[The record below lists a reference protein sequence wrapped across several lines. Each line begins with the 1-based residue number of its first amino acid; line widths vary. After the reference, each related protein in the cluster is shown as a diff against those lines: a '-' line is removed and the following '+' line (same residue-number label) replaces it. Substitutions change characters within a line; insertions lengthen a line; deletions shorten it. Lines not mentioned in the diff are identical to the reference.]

1 MRIFSIFLVIF
12 ITGCGFKTVDPSE
25 SNFQIL
31 GTTTSGDKRI
41 GFKIKNKLL
50 TNSNPNSKEI
60 ISIDLNTVK
69 QRSIREKNIKNE
81 VTKYVISV
89 TANVTINFLNGNKQV
104 KFNKM
109 RSGVYDANDQ
119 YSQTLNNEKK
129 TLETLTKKISEDI
142 ISEIILTLNA
152 V

>member
-1 MRIFSIFLVIF
+1 
-12 ITGCGFKTVDPSE
+12 
-25 SNFQIL
+25 
-31 GTTTSGDKRI
+31 
-41 GFKIKNKLL
+41 
-50 TNSNPNSKEI
+50 
-60 ISIDLNTVK
+60 
-69 QRSIREKNIKNE
+69 
-81 VTKYVISV
+81 
-89 TANVTINFLNGNKQV
+89 
-104 KFNKM
+104 M